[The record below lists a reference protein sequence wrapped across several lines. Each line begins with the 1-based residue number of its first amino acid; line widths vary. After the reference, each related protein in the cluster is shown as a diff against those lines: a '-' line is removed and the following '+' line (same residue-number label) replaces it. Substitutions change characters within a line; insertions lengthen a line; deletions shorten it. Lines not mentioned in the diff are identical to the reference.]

1 MNIRVDF
8 NAPIKDGT
16 ELVFRSPADCS
27 KVTGLIV
34 YYPDNGVTASREF
47 AFADAHGEN
56 VGNIDYLFGKKA
68 VIKVILDL
76 DTNMAFVQN
85 ADTNAYLEGRFA
97 ELEGKIGKVV
107 FGYGAPNENTEGK
120 EGTFYFDRD
129 KQELYLCTE
138 LGAFLEPF
146 WEKITAAVTS
156 AGKSIIPITGDEL
169 DNLATS
175 HQLVADTLYLVTEDF
190 ADSPFKIGDLWYA
203 TSKSAPVYK
212 GNIRGPQGEKG
223 DKGDPFTAEDF
234 TAAQLNAIAQRAA
247 ELAVTM
253 FPVYGGET
261 EEVVADE

>member
-1 MNIRVDF
+1 MNIRVNF

-56 VGNIDYLFGKKA
+56 VGNIDYLFGKQA

-97 ELEGKIGKVV
+97 ELEDKIGKVV
-107 FGYGAPNENTEGK
+107 FGYGAPTEETEGK
-120 EGTFYFDRD
+120 LGDFYYD
-129 KQELYLCTE
+129 QESAELYLCHDT
-138 LGAFLEPF
+138 GAFGEPF
-146 WEKITAAVTS
+146 WEKITAAVIS
-156 AGKSIIPITGDEL
+156 AGTSIIPITGEEL
-169 DNLATS
+169 DYLATT
-175 HQLVADTLYLVTEDF
+175 HQLVADTLYLVTEDS
-190 ADSPFKIGDLWYA
+190 ADSHFKIGDLWYA
-203 TSKSAPVYK
+203 MSNTSPVCK

-223 DKGDPFTAEDF
+223 DPFTAEDF
-234 TAAQLNAIAQRAA
+234 TPAQLNALAQRAA
-247 ELAVTM
+247 EIAVTM